1 MSFKIV
7 NRYEEGDA
15 YTFPLES
22 GGFGA
27 CIVTRFEP
35 DRRYGSK
42 LVMLAG
48 FGTQFS
54 SMPSLDD
61 VSNFRLTDVVCYS
74 MYRDR
79 RLVDGT
85 WTRLGIMPR
94 YSRQRWPLP
103 LWRSYLLGGVV
114 EYDSDQLSESDTL
127 ALPGEIEPHEYP
139 MFLRGRGCGT
149 EDGMPCHL
157 DRIFKNP
164 DHFQRDR
171 ITPRKIRFWADYRE
185 RLRAA
190 GRYPPSIINRASPK
204 RPIKRI
210 PSANKAELP
219 SRAKK

>member
-1 MSFKIV
+1 VSFKIV

-48 FGTQFS
+48 FGTQFTS
-54 SMPSLDD
+54 APLLDEL
-61 VSNFRLTDVVCYS
+61 SRLRLTDVVCYS

-85 WTRLGIMPR
+85 WTRLGLMPR

-114 EYDSDQLSESDTL
+114 EYDSDQLAQSTTL
-127 ALPGEIEPHEYP
+127 AFPGEIEPHEMT
-139 MFLRGRGCGT
+139 MFLLGRGCGT

-157 DRIFKNP
+157 DLILNKP

-190 GRYPPSIINRASPK
+190 GRYPPSMIRRPSPK
-204 RPIKRI
+204 NPIKRI
-210 PSANKAELP
+210 PSESIAKP
-219 SRAKK
+219 RSRSKK